1 MNKYLWL
8 HIRKA
13 GGTSLKEI
21 LGPSYAV
28 SEWKYGTP
36 FVALD
41 KSQWNNNLNNHLVS
55 LGEYEYKR
63 MLFAQKFLYTEQEFA
78 EMYKFAIVR
87 NPYFRAVS
95 CWKYL
100 TKHWTLTKPR
110 LMMAKRSFPYF
121 LDMLP
126 EFWETRFD
134 RHVSTHT
141 APMWQDITDEH
152 GTVLLDD
159 VFKLENIHN
168 DIVTI
173 CDKLGV
179 EQHAL
184 KKKNSSNINN
194 YDEYLTPKN
203 IARIEGL
210 YHEDIEH
217 FGYTPK

>member
-1 MNKYLWL
+1 M
-8 HIRKA
+8 
-13 GGTSLKEI
+13 KEI
-21 LGPSYAV
+21 LRPNYPA

-63 MLFAQKFLYTEQEFA
+63 MLFAKKFLYSEQEFD

-100 TKHWTLTKPR
+100 TKHWTFTKPK
-110 LMMAKRSFPYF
+110 LMMARRSFPYF

-126 EFWETRFD
+126 EVWETRFD

-152 GTVLLDD
+152 GTMLLDD
-159 VFKLENIHN
+159 VFKLEDIHN
-168 DIVTI
+168 GITTI
-173 CDKLGV
+173 CENLGI
-179 EQHAL
+179 EPHEM
-184 KKKNSSNINN
+184 KKKNSSNIGN
-194 YDEYLTPKN
+194 YDAYLTQRNLSK
-203 IARIEGL
+203 IENL
-210 YHEDIEH
+210 YGEDIEH
-217 FGYTPK
+217 FNYQPK